1 MSSNSTREDQQ
12 TVEANSPR
20 LAHSWLGSGGDLGR
34 GTRFSRFSTNF
45 KLQERLDMQIA
56 LDLEEL
62 KEIGVRSNAKLKFF
76 FRNLLFS
83 LNRSLLKFTT
93 ITNWAILEYE
103 FWLARLQTYNMA
115 GHIRI
120 FHSRTSLWDLQREF
134 HQREE
139 EAKDEAQRRGS
150 S

>member
-1 MSSNSTREDQQ
+1 
-12 TVEANSPR
+12 
-20 LAHSWLGSGGDLGR
+20 
-34 GTRFSRFSTNF
+34 
-45 KLQERLDMQIA
+45 MQIA

-103 FWLARLQTYNMA
+103 F
-115 GHIRI
+115 
-120 FHSRTSLWDLQREF
+120 
-134 HQREE
+134 
-139 EAKDEAQRRGS
+139 
-150 S
+150 